1 MKYLCNLLLLCF
13 SLTAAAQS
21 SHSDSIALS
30 EKLYAEG
37 VDLYRAKDYKK
48 AAKTFERLRPIDEQ
62 LYDSLHHFY
71 GYAKGWLAR
80 CYHMLGRTK
89 EAIPLSPMFEMDPS
103 DRRPR
108 ILVDSLGGIATKRF
122 LEGDLDGA
130 LALYPEIERM
140 EIALGGEQSPD
151 YAATLTFHG
160 YVLLYKGDPEGA
172 LPYCRKGADI
182 MAAIAGTDSYAW
194 TYAEQPTLMVLP
206 ELGRYEETAELSKKM
221 LALYDK
227 FGDHSSTD
235 YLSTLYAYVVA
246 MASGASNDPDEVL
259 RAAQLL
265 KQRCE
270 ESNHTSHYLYA
281 VAIGTMGEMYFYKVN
296 LPLATDCLQRAEEL
310 FRGYD
315 NADFSW
321 QVRFLSFLAQIKATE
336 GDYTTAKAL
345 AERGM
350 DLCKG
355 PMSES
360 YLYNQ
365 LLMVKGASALALNDK
380 YRGLMW
386 IDQSIE
392 RYRKSGQVDKVY
404 VDGLMAMSNYY
415 RTVNNHQKDLEY
427 SRLMVDAYQ
436 EMPNAGDSLV
446 LTSMMNLTGS
456 LVAYSEMDSAKVML
470 ARTVAKAETITPHN
484 STYGSVMQWAA
495 QMAINLALFN
505 QGADY
510 ARRSIE
516 TFSGIGDEQN
526 MYFSLSVLA
535 MAQYSNNDF
544 VEAAESQRKV
554 VDYAKRKYGEESQ
567 DYTNAAQGLA
577 MIEMALGNVQ
587 QGQQLFSDAHYASD
601 YHQKEENYNANERL
615 QLGQQLLT
623 MGQTDLAKVV
633 YKQAMELLRQDS
645 LQRTASY
652 ASALFGLAQA
662 EARRNEYQPS
672 LMHAEEGI
680 AIMESIFGREKALMN
695 STPLYVLQGELLLN
709 AGRTSEGF
717 AQMQEVERVISK
729 YVDDENMV
737 CLQAGWNVCN
747 AAIMDNRPE
756 VAVDYAERLSARL
769 REFILSKFTT
779 MSAAERMGIWN
790 QNEVFFNGV
799 LPYLA
804 DRYRNNGP
812 LAGRMADCAYDGQL
826 LSKGLLL
833 TTEIEMNR
841 LLMESGDER
850 ATQTFAELK
859 RQRTLLDQQVALPI
873 EQRSMDVDSLRQVV
887 NRLERQLTAMST
899 TYGDY
904 TRPLRTTWQQV
915 RDKLEKTDVA
925 VEFVNFFPQRE
936 DSLQIPAL
944 GALVLKRGMEHPVM
958 VGLCDDWQVRVIS
971 RDGCYASDSLSLL
984 IWKPL
989 EEYLKDARRVFFSAA
1004 GALHD
1009 LAVEYVPYDGS
1020 KTFSECFDTYRLS
1033 STREVVTASKS
1044 KPLQSARLFGGLQY
1058 NAKMEDVSAANQVAG
1073 LTTDVPLMASRA
1085 VVDSLLLRGG
1095 AGYLAY
1101 TLKEVEEI
1109 EHQLNGKVGD
1119 VRTLVG
1125 VQGSEE
1131 AFKNL
1136 SGHAADI
1143 LHVATHGFFWTE
1155 EDIKRV
1161 GNLAFL
1167 QTAGGTATTEED
1179 KALSRS
1185 GLLFAGANAALMRK
1199 SIPDNMEDGILTA
1212 RELAQMDLRG
1222 TSLVVLSAC
1231 QTALGTVTGEGVFG
1245 LQRGFKKAGA
1255 KTIVMS
1261 LWKVDDQATQILMTA
1276 FYRHLAEGQSS
1287 RKAFAEA
1294 QRHLRQVENG
1304 RFDQPIYWAA
1314 FILLDAMEK

>member
-1 MKYLCNLLLLCF
+1 MKHLF
-13 SLTAAAQS
+13 SFLFLFLALTAAAQS

-37 VDLYRAKDYKK
+37 MDFYHARNYKK
-48 AAKTFERLRPIDEQ
+48 AAKAFEQLRTIDEQ

-71 GYAKGWLAR
+71 AYARGTLSR
-80 CYHMLGRTK
+80 CYHLMGKTA
-89 EAIPLSPMFEMDPS
+89 EAITLSPFFEIEPS
-103 DRRPR
+103 DRRER
-108 ILVDSLGGIATKRF
+108 ITVDSLGGIAMRRF
-122 LEGDLDGA
+122 SEGDYDGA
-130 LALYPEIERM
+130 LAMMPEIERM
-140 EIALGGEQSPD
+140 EMSFAGERNAD
-151 YAATLTFHG
+151 YASTLSFHG
-160 YVLLYKGDPEGA
+160 MLLLYKGQLEEA
-172 LPYCRKGADI
+172 LSISQKGADI
-182 MAAIAGTDSYAW
+182 FASLAGGDSYAW
-194 TYAEQPTLMVLP
+194 AYTIQTALMVLQ
-206 ELGRYEETAELSKKM
+206 ELGQFDDVIKLTDKA
-221 LALYDK
+221 LAIFDR
-227 FGDHSSTD
+227 FGDHASTD
-235 YLSTLYAYVVA
+235 YLSTLYSRMVA
-246 MASGASNDPDEVL
+246 MASGSSTDLDMTMQ
-259 RAAQLL
+259 AAQLL
-265 KQRCE
+265 KKRCE
-270 ESNHTSHYLYA
+270 EANLTDHYLYA
-281 VAIGTMGEMYFYKVN
+281 VAIGLIGEMYYYKSN
-296 LPLATDCLQRAEEL
+296 LTQAADWLQRADDV
-310 FRGYD
+310 FKGFK

-321 QVRFLSFLAQIKATE
+321 QVRFLSFLAQIKAAS
-336 GDYTTAKAL
+336 GDYPTAKSL
-345 AERGM
+345 AERGL

-355 PMSES
+355 PMAES
-360 YLYNQ
+360 FLYNQ
-365 LLMVKGASALALNDK
+365 LLMVKGVAAINMNDK

-386 IDQSIE
+386 VDQAIE
-392 RYRKSGQVDKVY
+392 RYRRMGQVDFVLT
-404 VDGLMAMSNYY
+404 DGLMALSNYY
-415 RTVNNHQKDLEY
+415 RSVNNHQKDLEY
-427 SRLMVDAYQ
+427 SHMLVDAYGK
-436 EMPNAGDSLV
+436 MTNVPDSVV
-446 LTSMMNLTGS
+446 LNSMENLTNS
-456 LVAYSEMDSAKVML
+456 LLAYGEVDSAKVML
-470 ARTVAKAETITPHN
+470 DLTVERAEKIVPHDK
-484 STYGSVMQWAA
+484 TYALVMQWAA
-495 QMAINLALFN
+495 QTAINVALLDR
-505 QGADY
+505 AIDY
-510 ARRSIE
+510 ARKSVE
-516 TFSGIGDEQN
+516 TFSQLKDEPWECYAYN
-526 MYFSLSVLA
+526 ILA
-535 MAQYSNNDF
+535 MALYSHNDF
-544 VEAAESQRKV
+544 VEAAEAQRKV
-554 VDYAKRKYGEESQ
+554 VDYAKRKYGEDSQ

-577 MIEMALGNVQ
+577 MIEIALGNVQ
-587 QGQQLFSDAHYASD
+587 QGRQLFSDAHYATD
-601 YHQKEENYNANERL
+601 YHQKEENVNANERL
-615 QLGQQLLT
+615 QLGQEYLT
-623 MGQTDLAKVV
+623 MGQTDLAKVAFQ
-633 YKQAMELLRQDS
+633 QALELLRQDS
-645 LQRTASY
+645 LQQTALY
-652 ASALFGLAQA
+652 ASALYGLAQA
-662 EARRNEYQPS
+662 EAAQQKWTEALQ
-672 LMHAEEGI
+672 HADLGLT
-680 AIMESIFGREKALMN
+680 IMEDIYGREKALMN
-695 STPLYVLQGELLLN
+695 GSLLYSLRGQLLLN
-709 AGRTSEGF
+709 LGRTTEGF
-717 AQMQEVERVISK
+717 EQLQDVERVMAN
-729 YVDDENMV
+729 YVDEENMAR
-737 CLQAGWNVCN
+737 LQLGWNVCN

-769 REFILSKFTT
+769 REYILSKFTT
-779 MSAAERMGIWN
+779 MSATERMGIWN

-804 DRYRNNGP
+804 DRYRNNGS
-812 LAGRMADCAYDGQL
+812 LADRMADCAYDGQL

-833 TTEIEMNR
+833 TTEIELNR
-841 LLMESGDER
+841 LLMESGDKPALE
-850 ATQTFAELK
+850 AYNNL
-859 RQRTLLDQQVALPI
+859 RQQRKLLDQQVALPI

-1073 LTTDVPLMASRA
+1073 LTTDVPMMASRA

-1109 EHQLNGKVGD
+1109 ERQLHVKVGD

-1167 QTAGGTATTEED
+1167 QATNSGAASDED

-1185 GLLFAGANAALMRK
+1185 GLLFAGANATLTRRA
-1199 SIPDNMEDGILTA
+1199 IPDNMEDGILTA